1 MLCALMEVKLK
12 QAQSNLSMHHYVSK
26 IVSSTSII
34 VPGNVVSTHFQQP
47 TYCSEW
53 ENTLTIIITE
63 VQGCNACSTP
73 LESTTEFGSSKVCV
87 CPCNVIPSNRCRT
100 VWELDFSEHAR
111 IYCCLWTNHLLAC
124 RTILS
129 NLC

>member
-1 MLCALMEVKLK
+1 MLCALMTVKLK
-12 QAQSNLSMHHYVSK
+12 QAQSVHHYVSK
-26 IVSSTSII
+26 IVSSISII
-34 VPGNVVSTHFQQP
+34 VPGNVVSTHFRQQ

-73 LESTTEFGSSKVCV
+73 LESIREFGSSKVCV